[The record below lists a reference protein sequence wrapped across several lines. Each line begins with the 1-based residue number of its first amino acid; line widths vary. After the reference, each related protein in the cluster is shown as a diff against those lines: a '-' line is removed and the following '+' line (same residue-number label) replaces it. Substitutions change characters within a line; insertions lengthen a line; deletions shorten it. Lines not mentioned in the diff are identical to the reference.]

1 MWIDSHAHIMSDGLY
16 EDFDQIVANA
26 IENKVEKILII
37 CGNMREIH
45 RALEK
50 TENNPM
56 FDLAIGVHPSDVDE
70 ISEEEFSE
78 MMTYLAHPQ
87 VVAVGEIGL
96 DYYWSIDYKELQIR
110 RFKEQIK
117 IANQLDL
124 PIIVHLR
131 ASKEDVLKILTEN
144 SVQKRGVIHCFT
156 EEVEDMNNFLQLGFY
171 IGFGGIITF
180 KNGQNVRDAL
190 MACPQDRILSETDA
204 PYLAPVPK
212 RGKKNEPAYV
222 MHSAKEI
229 ATLLQIEKK
238 DLAGKL
244 STNYKRLFERS
255 NR

>member
-1 MWIDSHAHIMSDGLY
+1 MWIDSHAHIMSDRLY
-16 EDFDQIVANA
+16 EDFDQIVEKAK
-26 IENKVEKILII
+26 ENKVEKILII
-37 CGNMREIH
+37 CGSMLEIH

-70 ISEEEFSE
+70 ISEKEFLE
-78 MMTYLAHPQ
+78 MMTYIEHPQ

-96 DYYWSIDYKELQIR
+96 DYYWSIDYKKLQIK

-117 IANQLDL
+117 IANDHDL

-131 ASKEDVLKILTEN
+131 ASKEDILQILTEN
-144 SVQKRGVIHCFT
+144 TVKKGGVIHCFT
-156 EEVEDMNNFLQLGFY
+156 EEVEDMRNFLELGFH

-190 MACPQDRILSETDA
+190 LECPMDRILSETDA

-222 MHSAKEI
+222 MYSAQEI
-229 ATLLQIEKK
+229 ANLLKVEEK
-238 DLAGKL
+238 DLAKQL
-244 STNYKRLFERS
+244 SNNYKNLFERS
-255 NR
+255 KL